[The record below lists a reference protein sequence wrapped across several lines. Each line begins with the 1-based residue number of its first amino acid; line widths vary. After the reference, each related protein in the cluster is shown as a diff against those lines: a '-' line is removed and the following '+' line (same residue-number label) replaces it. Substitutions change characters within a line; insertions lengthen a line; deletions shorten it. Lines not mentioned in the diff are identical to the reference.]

1 MNVAANSIVRKKVR
15 DDLKLDSTKLFE
27 QFLKHPKD
35 ARLALAIKIVDDQ
48 IADCNERIPAENKS
62 AEITEK
68 NSVGLREKSSKNSS
82 TAKTVGES
90 R

>member
-1 MNVAANSIVRKKVR
+1 M
-15 DDLKLDSTKLFE
+15 
-27 QFLKHPKD
+27 
-35 ARLALAIKIVDDQ
+35 AIKIVDDQ

-82 TAKTVGES
+82 TAKAVGES